1 MLRFLLLFCILSFA
15 AGVSA
20 QEHTVKRSADIVV
33 IRGKS
38 FYLHTVEAGQTLYAI
53 SRAYGVDVNELKAL
67 NDKKDNALSLYEVL
81 RIPYVEPFVRMDKN
95 FYYHKVQK
103 GETIYSISRRFDIK
117 PRRILK
123 FNEKYG
129 QNEPLAV
136 DAVIRLPLNEIDR
149 SVLAQLEKENAG
161 TAVKPEE
168 KAVPEVNVVK
178 ETAGNKSAEV
188 KPEEKKKDLPVNEQG
203 KKDEAKEQEVLVVG
217 SGDEHVGEMPPFISD
232 VVMLG
237 EPYVKVA
244 LLLPFYAHEYPAVS
258 DTLNTPV
265 YTSLSSRSEQ
275 FVYFYEGV
283 LLAIDSLK
291 NKGYKIDLQV
301 YDTEKNPERMY
312 PVVRELNSWRPD
324 LIIGPV
330 YGSVSRAVIENLENK
345 NTPVI
350 YPLSARGENLG
361 QYPNFIQ
368 VNTSFPMLANKMAG
382 WISGQS
388 ANANV
393 IYIELPGGNNDE
405 DKRLFAQKM
414 RQLDGVQFFQWDFE
428 GTPLADLKLLL
439 LPDREN
445 ILILP
450 TAREAEVSKVLPALG
465 AYADGYKVTVVGF
478 PEWQTFTSVDHEAYF
493 KLNTKIFTYSY
504 VDNNTQAAHDFAV
517 KFRNYFYTEPNNLA
531 FKAYDMGLYFIGLAA
546 KYRDRTLD
554 AIEYYHQDG
563 EFSRFGFSRVYNGQ
577 GKENQ
582 ALYIVNFG
590 SDYQLKLENLK

>member
-1 MLRFLLLFCILSFA
+1 MLRFLLLFCILSMA
-15 AGVSA
+15 AGMQA
-20 QEHTVKRSADIVV
+20 QEHTVKKSSDIVV

-38 FYLHTVEAGQTLYAI
+38 FYLHTVEAGQTLFSI
-53 SRAYGVDVNELKAL
+53 SKAYGVDVEELKKL
-67 NDKKDNALSLYEVL
+67 NDKNDNTLSLYEVL
-81 RIPYVEPFVRMDKN
+81 RIPYVEPFVQIDKN

-103 GETIYSISRRFDIK
+103 GETIYSISRMFDIK
-117 PRRILK
+117 PRRIFK
-123 FNEKYG
+123 FNDKYG

-136 DAVIRLPLNEIDR
+136 GAVIRLPLNEIDR
-149 SVLAQLEKENAG
+149 TVIARLEKDASTVKPEDNTSVVVKGAEENKDKQ
-161 TAVKPEE
+161 VKPEE
-168 KAVPEVNVVK
+168 
-178 ETAGNKSAEV
+178 
-188 KPEEKKKDLPVNEQG
+188 G
-203 KKDEAKEQEVLVVG
+203 KKVLLPDEPDKKAGEQQKDVLVVG
-217 SGDEHVGEMPPFISD
+217 SGDDSAQDMPLFIQD
-232 VVMLG
+232 VVILG

-244 LLLPFYAHEYPAVS
+244 LMLPFYAHEYPTVS

-283 LLAIDSLK
+283 LLAVDSLK
-291 NKGYKIDLQV
+291 NCGYKIDLRV
-301 YDTEKNPERMY
+301 YDTEKNPDRIY
-312 PVVRELNSWRPD
+312 PVVQELNNWKPD

-345 NTPVI
+345 NIPVI
-350 YPLSARGENLG
+350 YPLSARSENLG

-368 VNTSFPMLANKMAG
+368 VNTSFPSLANKMSE
-382 WISGQS
+382 WIAAQA

-393 IYIELPGGNNDE
+393 VYIDLPGNNNEE

-414 RQLDGVQFFQWDFE
+414 RQLDNVQFFEWDFE
-428 GTPLADLKLLL
+428 GSPLADLKLLL

-450 TAREAEVSKVLPALG
+450 TIREAEVSKVLPSLG
-465 AYADGYKVTVVGF
+465 VFADGYQVTVVGF

-504 VDNNTQAAHDFAV
+504 VDNHSQAAHDFAT

-531 FKAYDMGLYFIGLAA
+531 FKAYDMGLYFISLAA
-546 KYRDRTLD
+546 KYRDRTLE
-554 AIEYYHQDG
+554 AIEYYRQDG
-563 EFSRFGFSRVYNGQ
+563 EFSRFGFSRIYDGQ

-590 SDYQLKLENLK
+590 SDYQLKLESLK

>member
-1 MLRFLLLFCILSFA
+1 MLRFLLLFCILSMA
-15 AGVSA
+15 AGMQA
-20 QEHTVKRSADIVV
+20 QEHTVKKSSDIVV

-38 FYLHTVEAGQTLYAI
+38 FYLHTVEAGQTLFSI
-53 SRAYGVDVNELKAL
+53 SKAYGVDVEELKKL
-67 NDKKDNALSLYEVL
+67 NDKNDNTLSLYEVL
-81 RIPYVEPFVRMDKN
+81 RIPYVEPFVQIDKN

-103 GETIYSISRRFDIK
+103 GETIYSISRMFDIK
-117 PRRILK
+117 PRRIFK
-123 FNEKYG
+123 FNDKYG

-136 DAVIRLPLNEIDR
+136 GAVIRLPLNEIDR
-149 SVLAQLEKENAG
+149 TVIARLEKDASTVKPEDNTSVVVKGAEENKDKQ
-161 TAVKPEE
+161 VKPEE
-168 KAVPEVNVVK
+168 
-178 ETAGNKSAEV
+178 
-188 KPEEKKKDLPVNEQG
+188 G
-203 KKDEAKEQEVLVVG
+203 KKVLLPDEPDKKAGEQQKDVLVVG
-217 SGDEHVGEMPPFISD
+217 SGDDSAQDMPPFIQD
-232 VVMLG
+232 VVILG

-244 LLLPFYAHEYPAVS
+244 LMLPFYAHEYPTVS

-283 LLAIDSLK
+283 LLAVDSLK
-291 NKGYKIDLQV
+291 NCGYKIDLRV
-301 YDTEKNPERMY
+301 YDTEKNPDRIF
-312 PVVRELNSWRPD
+312 PVVQELNNWKPD

-345 NTPVI
+345 NIPVI
-350 YPLSARGENLG
+350 YPLSARSENLG

-368 VNTSFPMLANKMAG
+368 VNTSFPSLANKMSE
-382 WISGQS
+382 WIAAQA

-393 IYIELPGGNNDE
+393 VYIDLPGNNNEE

-414 RQLDGVQFFQWDFE
+414 RQLDNVQFFEWDFE
-428 GTPLADLKLLL
+428 GSPLADLKLLL

-450 TAREAEVSKVLPALG
+450 TIREAEVSKVLPSLG
-465 AYADGYKVTVVGF
+465 VFADGYQVTVVGF

-504 VDNNTQAAHDFAV
+504 VDNHSQVAHDFAT

-531 FKAYDMGLYFIGLAA
+531 FKAYDMGLYFISLAA
-546 KYRDRTLD
+546 KYRDRTLE
-554 AIEYYHQDG
+554 AIEYYRQDG
-563 EFSRFGFSRVYNGQ
+563 EFSRFGFSRIYDGQ

-590 SDYQLKLENLK
+590 SDYQLKLESLK

>member
-1 MLRFLLLFCILSFA
+1 MLRFLLLFCILSMA
-15 AGVSA
+15 AGMQA
-20 QEHTVKRSADIVV
+20 QEHTVKKSSDIVV

-38 FYLHTVEAGQTLYAI
+38 FYLHTVEAGQTLFSI
-53 SRAYGVDVNELKAL
+53 SKAYGVDVEELKKL
-67 NDKKDNALSLYEVL
+67 NDKNDNTLSLYEVL
-81 RIPYVEPFVRMDKN
+81 RIPYVEPFVQIDKN

-103 GETIYSISRRFDIK
+103 GETIYSISRMFDIK
-117 PRRILK
+117 PRRIFK
-123 FNEKYG
+123 FNDKYG

-136 DAVIRLPLNEIDR
+136 GAVIRLPLNEIDR
-149 SVLAQLEKENAG
+149 TVIARLEKDATTVKPEDKMPVVVKGAEENKDKQ
-161 TAVKPEE
+161 VKPEE
-168 KAVPEVNVVK
+168 
-178 ETAGNKSAEV
+178 
-188 KPEEKKKDLPVNEQG
+188 G
-203 KKDEAKEQEVLVVG
+203 KKVLLPGEPDKKAGEPQKDVLVVG
-217 SGDEHVGEMPPFISD
+217 SGDDSAQDMPPFIQD
-232 VVMLG
+232 VVILG

-244 LLLPFYAHEYPAVS
+244 LMLPFYAHEYPTVS

-283 LLAIDSLK
+283 LLAVDSLK
-291 NKGYKIDLQV
+291 NCGYKIDLRV
-301 YDTEKNPERMY
+301 YDTEKNPDRIY
-312 PVVRELNSWRPD
+312 PVVQELNNWKPD

-345 NTPVI
+345 NIPVI
-350 YPLSARGENLG
+350 YPLSARSENLG

-368 VNTSFPMLANKMAG
+368 VNTSFPSLANKMSE
-382 WISGQS
+382 WIAAQA

-393 IYIELPGGNNDE
+393 VYIDLPGNNNEE

-414 RQLDGVQFFQWDFE
+414 RQLDNVQFFEWDFE
-428 GTPLADLKLLL
+428 GSPLADLKLLL

-450 TAREAEVSKVLPALG
+450 TIREAEVSKVLPSLG
-465 AYADGYKVTVVGF
+465 VFADGYQVTVVGF

-504 VDNNTQAAHDFAV
+504 VDNHSQAAHDFAT

-531 FKAYDMGLYFIGLAA
+531 FKAYDMGLYFISLAA
-546 KYRDRTLD
+546 KYRDRTLE
-554 AIEYYHQDG
+554 AIEYYRQDG
-563 EFSRFGFSRVYNGQ
+563 EFSRFGFSRIYDGQ
-577 GKENQ
+577 GKENL

-590 SDYQLKLENLK
+590 SDYQLKLESLK

>member
-1 MLRFLLLFCILSFA
+1 MLRFLLLFCILSMA
-15 AGVSA
+15 AGMQA
-20 QEHTVKRSADIVV
+20 QEHTVKKSSDIVV

-38 FYLHTVEAGQTLYAI
+38 FYLHTVEAGQTLFSI
-53 SRAYGVDVNELKAL
+53 SKAYGVDVEELKKL
-67 NDKKDNALSLYEVL
+67 NDKNDNTLSLYEVL
-81 RIPYVEPFVRMDKN
+81 RIPYVEPFVQIDKN

-103 GETIYSISRRFDIK
+103 GETIYSISRMFDIK
-117 PRRILK
+117 PRRIFK
-123 FNEKYG
+123 FNDKYG

-136 DAVIRLPLNEIDR
+136 GAVIRLPLNEIDR
-149 SVLAQLEKENAG
+149 TVIARLEKDASTVKPEDNTSVVVKGAEENKDKQ
-161 TAVKPEE
+161 VKPEE
-168 KAVPEVNVVK
+168 
-178 ETAGNKSAEV
+178 
-188 KPEEKKKDLPVNEQG
+188 G
-203 KKDEAKEQEVLVVG
+203 KKVSLPDEPDKKAGEQQKDVLVVG
-217 SGDEHVGEMPPFISD
+217 SGDDSAQDMPPFIQD
-232 VVMLG
+232 VVILG

-244 LLLPFYAHEYPAVS
+244 LMLPFYAHEYLTVS

-283 LLAIDSLK
+283 LLAVDSLK
-291 NKGYKIDLQV
+291 NCGYKIDLRV
-301 YDTEKNPERMY
+301 YDTEKNPDRIY
-312 PVVRELNSWRPD
+312 PVVQELNNWKPD

-330 YGSVSRAVIENLENK
+330 YGSVSRTVIENLENK
-345 NTPVI
+345 NIPVI
-350 YPLSARGENLG
+350 YPLSARSENLG

-368 VNTSFPMLANKMAG
+368 VNTSFPSLANKMSE
-382 WISGQS
+382 WIAAQA

-393 IYIELPGGNNDE
+393 VYIDLPGNNNEE

-414 RQLDGVQFFQWDFE
+414 RQLDNVQFFEWDFE
-428 GTPLADLKLLL
+428 GSPLADLKLLL

-450 TAREAEVSKVLPALG
+450 TIREAEVSKVLPSLG
-465 AYADGYKVTVVGF
+465 VFADGYQVTVVGF

-504 VDNNTQAAHDFAV
+504 VDNHSQAAHDFAT

-531 FKAYDMGLYFIGLAA
+531 FKAYDMGLYFISLAA
-546 KYRDRTLD
+546 KYRDRTLE
-554 AIEYYHQDG
+554 AIEYYRQDG
-563 EFSRFGFSRVYNGQ
+563 EFSRFGFSRIYDGQ

-590 SDYQLKLENLK
+590 SDYQLKLESLK

>member
-1 MLRFLLLFCILSFA
+1 MLRFLLLFCILSMA
-15 AGVSA
+15 AGMQA
-20 QEHTVKRSADIVV
+20 QEHTVKKSSDIVV

-38 FYLHTVEAGQTLYAI
+38 FYLHTVEAGQTLFSI
-53 SRAYGVDVNELKAL
+53 SKAYGVDVEELKKL
-67 NDKKDNALSLYEVL
+67 NDKNDNTLSLYEVL
-81 RIPYVEPFVRMDKN
+81 RIPYVEPFVQIDKN

-103 GETIYSISRRFDIK
+103 GETIYSISRMFDIK
-117 PRRILK
+117 PRRIFK
-123 FNEKYG
+123 FNDKYG

-136 DAVIRLPLNEIDR
+136 GAVIRLPLNEIDR
-149 SVLAQLEKENAG
+149 TVIARLEKDATTVKPEDKMPVVVKGAEENKDKQ
-161 TAVKPEE
+161 VKPEE
-168 KAVPEVNVVK
+168 
-178 ETAGNKSAEV
+178 
-188 KPEEKKKDLPVNEQG
+188 G
-203 KKDEAKEQEVLVVG
+203 KKVLLPGEPDKKAGEPQKDVLVVG
-217 SGDEHVGEMPPFISD
+217 SGDDSAQDMPPFIQD
-232 VVMLG
+232 VVILG

-244 LLLPFYAHEYPAVS
+244 LMLPFYAHEYPTVS

-275 FVYFYEGV
+275 FVYFYEGI
-283 LLAIDSLK
+283 LLAVDSLK
-291 NKGYKIDLQV
+291 NCGYKIDLRV
-301 YDTEKNPERMY
+301 YDTEKNPDRIY
-312 PVVRELNSWRPD
+312 PVVQELNNWKPD

-345 NTPVI
+345 NIPVI
-350 YPLSARGENLG
+350 YPLSARSENLG

-368 VNTSFPMLANKMAG
+368 VNTSFPSLANKMSE
-382 WISGQS
+382 WIAAQA

-393 IYIELPGGNNDE
+393 VYIDLPGNNNEE

-414 RQLDGVQFFQWDFE
+414 RQLDNVQFFEWDFE
-428 GTPLADLKLLL
+428 GSPLADLKLLL

-450 TAREAEVSKVLPALG
+450 TIREAEVSKVLPSLG
-465 AYADGYKVTVVGF
+465 VFADGYQVTVVGF

-504 VDNNTQAAHDFAV
+504 VDNHSQAAHDFAT

-531 FKAYDMGLYFIGLAA
+531 FKAYDMGLYFISLAA
-546 KYRDRTLD
+546 KYRDRTLE
-554 AIEYYHQDG
+554 AIEYYRQDG
-563 EFSRFGFSRVYNGQ
+563 EFSRFGFSRIYDGQ

-590 SDYQLKLENLK
+590 SDYQLKLESLK

>member
-1 MLRFLLLFCILSFA
+1 MLRFLLLFCILSMA
-15 AGVSA
+15 AGMQA
-20 QEHTVKRSADIVV
+20 QEHTVKKSSDIVV

-38 FYLHTVEAGQTLYAI
+38 FYLHTVEAGQTLFSI
-53 SRAYGVDVNELKAL
+53 SKAYGVDVEELKKL
-67 NDKKDNALSLYEVL
+67 NDKNDNTLSLYEVL
-81 RIPYVEPFVRMDKN
+81 RIPYVEPFVQIDKN

-103 GETIYSISRRFDIK
+103 GETIYSISRMFDIK
-117 PRRILK
+117 PRRIFK
-123 FNEKYG
+123 FNDKYG

-136 DAVIRLPLNEIDR
+136 GAVIRLPLNEIDR
-149 SVLAQLEKENAG
+149 TVIARLEKDASTVKPEDNTSVVVKGAEENKDKQ
-161 TAVKPEE
+161 VKPEE
-168 KAVPEVNVVK
+168 
-178 ETAGNKSAEV
+178 
-188 KPEEKKKDLPVNEQG
+188 G
-203 KKDEAKEQEVLVVG
+203 KKVSLPDEPDKKAGEQQKDVLVVG
-217 SGDEHVGEMPPFISD
+217 SGDDSAQDMPPFIQD
-232 VVMLG
+232 VVILG

-244 LLLPFYAHEYPAVS
+244 LMLPFYAHEYPTVS

-283 LLAIDSLK
+283 LLAVDSLK
-291 NKGYKIDLQV
+291 NCGYKIDLRV
-301 YDTEKNPERMY
+301 YDTEKNPDRIF
-312 PVVRELNSWRPD
+312 PVVQELNNWKPD

-345 NTPVI
+345 NIPVI
-350 YPLSARGENLG
+350 YPLSARSENLG

-368 VNTSFPMLANKMAG
+368 VNTSFPSLANKMSE
-382 WISGQS
+382 WIAAQT

-393 IYIELPGGNNDE
+393 VYIDLPGNNNEE

-414 RQLDGVQFFQWDFE
+414 RQLDNVQFFEWDFE
-428 GTPLADLKLLL
+428 GSPLADLKLLL

-450 TAREAEVSKVLPALG
+450 TIREAEVSKVLPSLG
-465 AYADGYKVTVVGF
+465 VFADGYQVTVVGF

-504 VDNNTQAAHDFAV
+504 VDNHSQAAHDFAT

-531 FKAYDMGLYFIGLAA
+531 FKAYDMGLYFISLAA
-546 KYRDRTLD
+546 KYRDRTLE
-554 AIEYYHQDG
+554 AIEYYRQDG
-563 EFSRFGFSRVYNGQ
+563 EFSRFGFSRIYDGQ

-590 SDYQLKLENLK
+590 SDYQLKLESLK

>member
-1 MLRFLLLFCILSFA
+1 MLRFLLLFCILSMA
-15 AGVSA
+15 AGMQA
-20 QEHTVKRSADIVV
+20 QEHTVKKSSDIVV

-38 FYLHTVEAGQTLYAI
+38 FYLHTVEAGQTLFSI
-53 SRAYGVDVNELKAL
+53 SKAYEVEVEELKKL
-67 NDKKDNALSLYEVL
+67 NDKKDNTLSLYEVL
-81 RIPYVEPFVRMDKN
+81 RIPYVEPFVQIDKN

-103 GETIYSISRRFDIK
+103 GETIYSISRMFDIK
-117 PRRILK
+117 PRRIFK
-123 FNEKYG
+123 FNDKYG

-136 DAVIRLPLNEIDR
+136 GAVIRLPLNEIDR
-149 SVLAQLEKENAG
+149 TVIARLEKDASTVKPEDNTSVVVKSAEENKDKQ
-161 TAVKPEE
+161 VKPEE
-168 KAVPEVNVVK
+168 
-178 ETAGNKSAEV
+178 
-188 KPEEKKKDLPVNEQG
+188 G
-203 KKDEAKEQEVLVVG
+203 KKVSLPDEPDKKAGEQQKDVLVVG
-217 SGDEHVGEMPPFISD
+217 SGDDSAQDMPPFIQD
-232 VVMLG
+232 VVILG

-244 LLLPFYAHEYPAVS
+244 LMLPFYAHEYPTVS

-283 LLAIDSLK
+283 LLAVDSLK
-291 NKGYKIDLQV
+291 NCGYKIDLRV
-301 YDTEKNPERMY
+301 YDTEKNPDRIY
-312 PVVRELNSWRPD
+312 PVVQELNNWKPD

-345 NTPVI
+345 NIPVI
-350 YPLSARGENLG
+350 YPLSARSENLG

-368 VNTSFPMLANKMAG
+368 VNTSFPSLANKMSE
-382 WISGQS
+382 WIAAQA

-393 IYIELPGGNNDE
+393 VYIDLPGNNNEE

-414 RQLDGVQFFQWDFE
+414 RQLDNVQFFEWDFE
-428 GTPLADLKLLL
+428 GSPLADLKLLL

-450 TAREAEVSKVLPALG
+450 TIREAEVSKVLPSLG
-465 AYADGYKVTVVGF
+465 VFADGYQVTVVGF

-504 VDNNTQAAHDFAV
+504 VDNHSQAAHDFAT

-531 FKAYDMGLYFIGLAA
+531 FKAYDMGLYFISLAA
-546 KYRDRTLD
+546 KYRDRTLE
-554 AIEYYHQDG
+554 AIEYYRQDG
-563 EFSRFGFSRVYNGQ
+563 EFSRFGFSRIYDGQ

-590 SDYQLKLENLK
+590 SDYQLKLESLK

>member
-1 MLRFLLLFCILSFA
+1 MLRFLLLFCILSMA
-15 AGVSA
+15 AGMQA
-20 QEHTVKRSADIVV
+20 QEHTVKKSSDIVV

-38 FYLHTVEAGQTLYAI
+38 FYLHTVEAGQTLFSI
-53 SRAYGVDVNELKAL
+53 SKAYGVDVEELKKL
-67 NDKKDNALSLYEVL
+67 NDKNDNTLSLYEVL
-81 RIPYVEPFVRMDKN
+81 RIPYVEPFVQIDKN

-103 GETIYSISRRFDIK
+103 GETIYSISRMFDIK
-117 PRRILK
+117 PRRIFK
-123 FNEKYG
+123 FNDKYG

-136 DAVIRLPLNEIDR
+136 GAVIRLPLNEIDR
-149 SVLAQLEKENAG
+149 TVIARLEKDASTVKPEDNTSVVVKSAEENKDKQ
-161 TAVKPEE
+161 VKPEE
-168 KAVPEVNVVK
+168 
-178 ETAGNKSAEV
+178 
-188 KPEEKKKDLPVNEQG
+188 G
-203 KKDEAKEQEVLVVG
+203 KKVSLPDEPDKKAGEQQKDVLVVG
-217 SGDEHVGEMPPFISD
+217 SGDDSAQDMPPFIQD
-232 VVMLG
+232 VVILG

-244 LLLPFYAHEYPAVS
+244 LMLPFYAHEYPTVS

-283 LLAIDSLK
+283 LLAVDSLK
-291 NKGYKIDLQV
+291 NCGYKIDLRV
-301 YDTEKNPERMY
+301 YDTEKNPDRIY
-312 PVVRELNSWRPD
+312 PVVQELNNWKPD

-345 NTPVI
+345 NIPVI
-350 YPLSARGENLG
+350 YPLSARSENLG

-368 VNTSFPMLANKMAG
+368 VNTSFPSLANKMSE
-382 WISGQS
+382 WIAAQA

-393 IYIELPGGNNDE
+393 VYIDLPGNNNEE

-414 RQLDGVQFFQWDFE
+414 RQLDNVQFFEWDFE
-428 GTPLADLKLLL
+428 GSPLADLKLLL

-450 TAREAEVSKVLPALG
+450 TIREAEVSKVLPSLG
-465 AYADGYKVTVVGF
+465 VFADGYQVTVVGF

-504 VDNNTQAAHDFAV
+504 VDNHSQAAHDFAT

-531 FKAYDMGLYFIGLAA
+531 FKAYDMGLYFISLAA
-546 KYRDRTLD
+546 KYRDRTLE
-554 AIEYYHQDG
+554 AIEYYRQDG
-563 EFSRFGFSRVYNGQ
+563 EFSRFGFSRIYDGQ

-590 SDYQLKLENLK
+590 SDYQLKLESLK

>member
-1 MLRFLLLFCILSFA
+1 MLRFLLLFCILSMA
-15 AGVSA
+15 AGMQA
-20 QEHTVKRSADIVV
+20 QEHTVKKSSDIVV

-38 FYLHTVEAGQTLYAI
+38 FYLHTVEAGQTLFSI
-53 SRAYGVDVNELKAL
+53 SKAYGVDVEELKKL
-67 NDKKDNALSLYEVL
+67 NDKNDNTLSLYEVL
-81 RIPYVEPFVRMDKN
+81 RIPYVEPFVQIDKN

-103 GETIYSISRRFDIK
+103 GETIYSISRMFDIK
-117 PRRILK
+117 PRRIFK
-123 FNEKYG
+123 FNDKYG

-136 DAVIRLPLNEIDR
+136 GAVIRLPLNEIDR
-149 SVLAQLEKENAG
+149 TVIARLEKDASTVKPEDNTSVVVKGAEENKDKQ
-161 TAVKPEE
+161 VKPEE
-168 KAVPEVNVVK
+168 
-178 ETAGNKSAEV
+178 
-188 KPEEKKKDLPVNEQG
+188 G
-203 KKDEAKEQEVLVVG
+203 KKVSLPDEPDKKAGEQQKDVLVVG
-217 SGDEHVGEMPPFISD
+217 SGDDSAQDMPPFIQD
-232 VVMLG
+232 VVILG

-244 LLLPFYAHEYPAVS
+244 LMLPFYAHEYPTVS

-283 LLAIDSLK
+283 LLAVDSLK
-291 NKGYKIDLQV
+291 NCGYKIDLRV
-301 YDTEKNPERMY
+301 YDTEKNPDRIY
-312 PVVRELNSWRPD
+312 PVVQELNNWKPD

-330 YGSVSRAVIENLENK
+330 YGSVSRTVIENLENK
-345 NTPVI
+345 NIPVI
-350 YPLSARGENLG
+350 YPLSARSENLG

-368 VNTSFPMLANKMAG
+368 VNTSFPSLANKMSE
-382 WISGQS
+382 WIAAQA

-393 IYIELPGGNNDE
+393 VYIDLPGNNNEE

-414 RQLDGVQFFQWDFE
+414 RQLDNVQFFEWDFE
-428 GTPLADLKLLL
+428 GSPLADLKLLL

-450 TAREAEVSKVLPALG
+450 TIREAEVSKVLPSLG
-465 AYADGYKVTVVGF
+465 VFADGYQVTVVGF

-504 VDNNTQAAHDFAV
+504 VDNHSQAAHDFAT

-531 FKAYDMGLYFIGLAA
+531 FKAYDMGLYFISLAA
-546 KYRDRTLD
+546 KYRDRTLE
-554 AIEYYHQDG
+554 AIEYYRQDG
-563 EFSRFGFSRVYNGQ
+563 EFSRFGFSRIYDGQ

-590 SDYQLKLENLK
+590 SDYQLKLESLK

>member
-1 MLRFLLLFCILSFA
+1 MLRFLLLFCMIGLA
-15 AGVSA
+15 AGVSG
-20 QEHTVKRSADIVV
+20 QEHPVKKSSDIVV

-38 FYLHTVEAGQTLYAI
+38 YYLHTVEAGQTLYSI
-53 SRAYGVDVNELKAL
+53 SKAYDVDVNELKAL
-67 NDKKDNALSLYEVL
+67 NDKKDNSLSLYEVL
-81 RIPYVEPFVRMDKN
+81 RIPYVEPFIQQDGKY
-95 FYYHKVQK
+95 YYHKVQK
-103 GETIYSISRRFDIK
+103 GETIYSISRQFDIK

-123 FNEKYG
+123 FNEKYS
-129 QNEPLAV
+129 QNGALSVGAV
-136 DAVIRLPLNEIDR
+136 VRLPLNEIDR
-149 SVLAQLEKENAG
+149 SVLARLEKEKAG
-161 TAVKPEE
+161 T
-168 KAVPEVNVVK
+168 
-178 ETAGNKSAEV
+178 TV
-188 KPEEKKKDLPVNEQG
+188 KPEEKKPVEVIVAKD
-203 KKDEAKEQEVLVVG
+203 AKENKDTKVKPGEKEKPLSQHETEKKGNAQQQDVLVVG
-217 SGDEHVGEMPPFISD
+217 SGKEQPEGMPAYISD

-244 LLLPFYAHEYPAVS
+244 LLLPFYAHEYPTVS

-283 LLAIDSLK
+283 LLAVDSLK
-291 NKGYKIDLQV
+291 NRGYKIDLHV
-301 YDTEKNPERMY
+301 YDTEKNPERIY
-312 PVVRELNSWRPD
+312 SVVQELNQLKPD

-345 NTPVI
+345 NVPVI
-350 YPLSARGENLG
+350 YPLSARSENLG

-368 VNTSFPMLANKMAG
+368 VNTSFPTLAHKMAQ
-382 WISGQS
+382 WLSDQ
-388 ANANV
+388 AVNANI
-393 IYIELPGGNNDE
+393 IYIDLPGGNNDE

-414 RQLDGVQFFQWDFE
+414 RQLENIQFFQWDFE
-428 GTPLADLKLLL
+428 GSPLADLKLLL

-465 AYADGYKVTVVGF
+465 VYADGYKVTVVGF

-504 VDNNTQAAHDFAV
+504 VDNHAQAAHDFAV

-554 AIEYYHQDG
+554 AIEYYRRDG
-563 EFSRFGFSRVYNGQ
+563 EFSRFGFSRMYNGQ

-590 SDYQLKLENLK
+590 SDYQLKLEHLK

>member
-1 MLRFLLLFCILSFA
+1 MLRFLLLFCILSMA
-15 AGVSA
+15 AGMQA
-20 QEHTVKRSADIVV
+20 QEHTVKKSSDIVV

-38 FYLHTVEAGQTLYAI
+38 FYLHTVEAGQTLFSI
-53 SRAYGVDVNELKAL
+53 SKAYGVDVEELKKL
-67 NDKKDNALSLYEVL
+67 NDKNDNTLSLYEVL
-81 RIPYVEPFVRMDKN
+81 RIPYVEPFVQIDKN

-103 GETIYSISRRFDIK
+103 GETIYSISRMFDIK
-117 PRRILK
+117 PRRIFK
-123 FNEKYG
+123 FNDKYG

-136 DAVIRLPLNEIDR
+136 GAVIRLPLNEIDR
-149 SVLAQLEKENAG
+149 TVIARLEKDASTVKPEDNTSVVVKGAEENKDKQ
-161 TAVKPEE
+161 VKPEE
-168 KAVPEVNVVK
+168 
-178 ETAGNKSAEV
+178 
-188 KPEEKKKDLPVNEQG
+188 G
-203 KKDEAKEQEVLVVG
+203 KKVSLPDEPDKKAGEQQKDVLVVG
-217 SGDEHVGEMPPFISD
+217 SGDDSAQDMPPFIQD
-232 VVMLG
+232 VVILG

-244 LLLPFYAHEYPAVS
+244 LMLPFYAHEYPTVS

-283 LLAIDSLK
+283 LLAVDSLK
-291 NKGYKIDLQV
+291 NCGYKIDLRV
-301 YDTEKNPERMY
+301 YDTEKNPDRIY
-312 PVVRELNSWRPD
+312 PVVQELNNWKPD

-330 YGSVSRAVIENLENK
+330 YGSVLRAVIENLENK
-345 NTPVI
+345 NIPVI
-350 YPLSARGENLG
+350 YPLSARSENLG

-368 VNTSFPMLANKMAG
+368 VNTSFPSLANKMSE
-382 WISGQS
+382 WIAAQA

-393 IYIELPGGNNDE
+393 VYIDLPGNNNEE

-414 RQLDGVQFFQWDFE
+414 RQLDNVQFFEWDFE
-428 GTPLADLKLLL
+428 GSPLADLKLLL

-450 TAREAEVSKVLPALG
+450 TIREAEVSKVLPSLG
-465 AYADGYKVTVVGF
+465 VFADGYQVTVVGF

-504 VDNNTQAAHDFAV
+504 VDNHSQAAHDFAT

-531 FKAYDMGLYFIGLAA
+531 FKAYDMGLYFISLAA
-546 KYRDRTLD
+546 KYRDRTLE
-554 AIEYYHQDG
+554 AIEYYRQDG
-563 EFSRFGFSRVYNGQ
+563 EFSRFGFSRIYDGQ

-590 SDYQLKLENLK
+590 SDYQLKLESLK

>member
-1 MLRFLLLFCILSFA
+1 MLRFLLLFCVLWIA
-15 AGVSA
+15 TGVPA
-20 QEHTVKRSADIVV
+20 QEHTVKKSSDVVV

-38 FYLHTVEAGQTLYAI
+38 YYLHTVEAGQTLYSI
-53 SRAYGVDVNELKAL
+53 SKAYGVDVNELKAL
-67 NDKKDNALSLYEVL
+67 NDKKDNTLSLYEVL
-81 RIPYVEPFVRMDKN
+81 RIPYVEPFIQQDKD

-103 GETIYSISRRFDIK
+103 GETIYSISRQFDIK

-136 DAVIRLPLNEIDR
+136 GAVIRLPLSEIDR
-149 SVLAQLEKENAG
+149 SVLARLEKAAADAKQAE
-161 TAVKPEE
+161 KP
-168 KAVPEVNVVK
+168 VPEVIVAK
-178 ETAGNKSAEV
+178 EPKENKEV
-188 KPEEKKKDLPVNEQG
+188 KPEEKKPLKQDGQDKKAETPQKD
-203 KKDEAKEQEVLVVG
+203 VLVVG
-217 SGDEHVGEMPPFISD
+217 NGDGHAQEMPPFISD

-237 EPYVKVA
+237 DPYVKVA
-244 LLLPFYAHEYPAVS
+244 LLLPFYAHEYPTVS

-275 FVYFYEGV
+275 FVYFFEGV
-283 LLAIDSLK
+283 LLAVDSLK
-291 NKGYKIDLQV
+291 NKGYKVDLHV
-301 YDTEKNPERMY
+301 YDTEKNPERIY
-312 PVVRELNSWRPD
+312 PVVQELNNWKPD

-345 NTPVI
+345 NVPVI

-361 QYPNFIQ
+361 QYSNFVQ
-368 VNTSFPMLANKMAG
+368 VNTSFPTLANKMAG
-382 WISGQS
+382 WLSEQT
-388 ANANV
+388 AHANV
-393 IYIELPGGNNDE
+393 VYIDLPGGNNDE

-414 RQLDGVQFFQWDFE
+414 RQLENVPFFQWDFE

-450 TAREAEVSKVLPALG
+450 ATREAEVSKVLPSLG

-504 VDNNTQAAHDFAV
+504 VDNQTQAAHDFAL

-531 FKAYDMGLYFIGLAA
+531 FKAYDMALYFIGLAA

-554 AIEYYHQDG
+554 AIEYYSQDG
-563 EFSRFGFSRVYNGQ
+563 EFSRFSFSKIYNGQ

-582 ALYIVNFG
+582 SLYIVNFG

>member
-1 MLRFLLLFCILSFA
+1 MLRFLLLFCILSMA
-15 AGVSA
+15 AGMQA
-20 QEHTVKRSADIVV
+20 QEHTVKKSSDIVV

-38 FYLHTVEAGQTLYAI
+38 FYLHTVEAGQTLFSI
-53 SRAYGVDVNELKAL
+53 SKAYGVDVEELKKL
-67 NDKKDNALSLYEVL
+67 NDKNDNTLSLYEVL
-81 RIPYVEPFVRMDKN
+81 RIPYVEPFVQIDKN

-103 GETIYSISRRFDIK
+103 GETIYSISRMFDIK
-117 PRRILK
+117 PRRIFK
-123 FNEKYG
+123 FNDKYG

-136 DAVIRLPLNEIDR
+136 GAVIRLPLNEIDR
-149 SVLAQLEKENAG
+149 TVIARLEKDASTVKPEDNTSVVVKGAEENKDKQ
-161 TAVKPEE
+161 VKPEE
-168 KAVPEVNVVK
+168 
-178 ETAGNKSAEV
+178 
-188 KPEEKKKDLPVNEQG
+188 G
-203 KKDEAKEQEVLVVG
+203 KKVLLPDEPDKKAGEQQKDVLVVG
-217 SGDEHVGEMPPFISD
+217 SGDDSAQDMPPFIQD
-232 VVMLG
+232 VVILG

-244 LLLPFYAHEYPAVS
+244 LMLPFYAHEYPTVS

-283 LLAIDSLK
+283 LLAVDSLK
-291 NKGYKIDLQV
+291 NCGYKIDLRV
-301 YDTEKNPERMY
+301 YDTEKNPDRIY
-312 PVVRELNSWRPD
+312 PVVQELNNWKPD

-330 YGSVSRAVIENLENK
+330 YGSVSRTVIENLENK
-345 NTPVI
+345 NIPVI
-350 YPLSARGENLG
+350 YPLSARSENLG

-368 VNTSFPMLANKMAG
+368 VNTSFPSLANKMSE
-382 WISGQS
+382 WIAAQA

-393 IYIELPGGNNDE
+393 VYIDLPGNNNEE

-414 RQLDGVQFFQWDFE
+414 RQLDNVQFFEWDFE
-428 GTPLADLKLLL
+428 GSPLADLKLLL

-450 TAREAEVSKVLPALG
+450 TIREAEVSKVLPSLG
-465 AYADGYKVTVVGF
+465 VFADGYQVTVVGF

-504 VDNNTQAAHDFAV
+504 VDNHSQAAHDFAT

-531 FKAYDMGLYFIGLAA
+531 FKAYDMGLYFISLAA
-546 KYRDRTLD
+546 KYRDRTLE
-554 AIEYYHQDG
+554 AIEYYRQDG
-563 EFSRFGFSRVYNGQ
+563 EFSRFGFSRIYDGQ

-590 SDYQLKLENLK
+590 SDYQLKLESLK

>member
-1 MLRFLLLFCILSFA
+1 MLRFLLLFCMIGLA
-15 AGVSA
+15 AGVSG
-20 QEHTVKRSADIVV
+20 QEHPVKKSSDIVV

-38 FYLHTVEAGQTLYAI
+38 YYLHTVEAGQTLYSI
-53 SRAYGVDVNELKAL
+53 SKAYDVDVNELKAL
-67 NDKKDNALSLYEVL
+67 NDKKDNSLSLYEVL
-81 RIPYVEPFVRMDKN
+81 RIPYVEPFIQQDDK

-123 FNEKYG
+123 FNEKYSH
-129 QNEPLAV
+129 NEALSV
-136 DAVIRLPLNEIDR
+136 GAVIRLPLNEIDR
-149 SVLAQLEKENAG
+149 SVLARLEKEKAG
-161 TAVKPEE
+161 T
-168 KAVPEVNVVK
+168 
-178 ETAGNKSAEV
+178 TV
-188 KPEEKKKDLPVNEQG
+188 KPEEKKPAEVIVAKD
-203 KKDEAKEQEVLVVG
+203 AKENKDTKVKPGEKEKPLSRPETEKKGNTQQQDVLVVG
-217 SGDEHVGEMPPFISD
+217 SGKEQPEGMPAYISD

-237 EPYVKVA
+237 DPYVKVA
-244 LLLPFYAHEYPAVS
+244 LLLPLYAHEYPTVS

-283 LLAIDSLK
+283 LLAVDSLK
-291 NKGYKIDLQV
+291 NKGYKIDLHV
-301 YDTEKNPERMY
+301 YDTEKNPERIY
-312 PVVRELNSWRPD
+312 SVVQELNQLKPD

-330 YGSVSRAVIENLENK
+330 YGSVSQTVIENLENK
-345 NTPVI
+345 NVPVI
-350 YPLSARGENLG
+350 YPLSARSENLG

-368 VNTSFPMLANKMAG
+368 VNTSFPTLAHKMTEWLSEQAV
-382 WISGQS
+382 
-388 ANANV
+388 NANI
-393 IYIELPGGNNDE
+393 IYIDLPGGNNDE

-414 RQLDGVQFFQWDFE
+414 RQLENIQFFQWDFE
-428 GTPLADLKLLL
+428 GSPLADLKLLL

-465 AYADGYKVTVVGF
+465 VYADGYKVTVVGF

-504 VDNNTQAAHDFAV
+504 VDNNAQATHDFAV

-554 AIEYYHQDG
+554 AIEYYRRDG
-563 EFSRFGFSRVYNGQ
+563 EFSRFGFSRMYNGQ

-590 SDYQLKLENLK
+590 SDYQLKLEHLK

>member
-1 MLRFLLLFCILSFA
+1 MLRFLLLFCILSMA
-15 AGVSA
+15 AGMQA
-20 QEHTVKRSADIVV
+20 QEHTVKKSSDIVV

-38 FYLHTVEAGQTLYAI
+38 FYLHTVEAGQTLFSI
-53 SRAYGVDVNELKAL
+53 SKAYGVDVEELKKL
-67 NDKKDNALSLYEVL
+67 NDKNDNTLSLYEVL
-81 RIPYVEPFVRMDKN
+81 RIPYVEPFVQIDKN

-103 GETIYSISRRFDIK
+103 GETIYSISRMFDIK
-117 PRRILK
+117 PRRIFK
-123 FNEKYG
+123 FNDKYG

-136 DAVIRLPLNEIDR
+136 GAVIRLPLNEIDR
-149 SVLAQLEKENAG
+149 TVIARLEKDATTVKPEDKMPVVVKGAEENKDKQ
-161 TAVKPEE
+161 VKPEE
-168 KAVPEVNVVK
+168 
-178 ETAGNKSAEV
+178 
-188 KPEEKKKDLPVNEQG
+188 G
-203 KKDEAKEQEVLVVG
+203 KKVLLPGEPDKKAGEPQKDVLVVG
-217 SGDEHVGEMPPFISD
+217 SGDDSAQDMPPFIQD
-232 VVMLG
+232 VVILG

-244 LLLPFYAHEYPAVS
+244 LMLPFYAHEYPTVS

-283 LLAIDSLK
+283 LLAVDSLK
-291 NKGYKIDLQV
+291 NCGYKIDLRV
-301 YDTEKNPERMY
+301 YDTEKNPDRIY
-312 PVVRELNSWRPD
+312 PVVQELNNWKPD

-345 NTPVI
+345 NIPVI
-350 YPLSARGENLG
+350 YPLSARSENLG

-368 VNTSFPMLANKMAG
+368 VNTSFPSLANKMSE
-382 WISGQS
+382 WIAAQA

-393 IYIELPGGNNDE
+393 VYIDLPGNNNEE

-414 RQLDGVQFFQWDFE
+414 RQLDNVQFFEWDFE
-428 GTPLADLKLLL
+428 GSPLADLKLLL

-450 TAREAEVSKVLPALG
+450 TIREAEVSKVLPSLG
-465 AYADGYKVTVVGF
+465 VFADGYQVTVVGF

-504 VDNNTQAAHDFAV
+504 VDNHSQAAHDFAT

-531 FKAYDMGLYFIGLAA
+531 FKAYDMGLYFISLAA
-546 KYRDRTLD
+546 KYRDRTLE
-554 AIEYYHQDG
+554 AIEYYRQDG
-563 EFSRFGFSRVYNGQ
+563 EFSRFGFSRIYDGQ

-590 SDYQLKLENLK
+590 SDYQLKLESLK

>member
-1 MLRFLLLFCILSFA
+1 MLRFLLLFCILSMA
-15 AGVSA
+15 AGMQA
-20 QEHTVKRSADIVV
+20 QEHTVKKSSDIVV

-38 FYLHTVEAGQTLYAI
+38 FYLHTVEAGQTLFSI
-53 SRAYGVDVNELKAL
+53 SKAYEVEVEELKKL
-67 NDKKDNALSLYEVL
+67 NDKKDNTLSLYEVL
-81 RIPYVEPFVRMDKN
+81 RIPYVEPFVQIDKN

-103 GETIYSISRRFDIK
+103 GETIYSISRMFDIK
-117 PRRILK
+117 PRRIFK
-123 FNEKYG
+123 FNDKYG

-136 DAVIRLPLNEIDR
+136 GAVIRLPLNEIDR
-149 SVLAQLEKENAG
+149 TVIARLEKDASTVKPEDNTSVVVKSAEENKDKQ
-161 TAVKPEE
+161 VKPEE
-168 KAVPEVNVVK
+168 
-178 ETAGNKSAEV
+178 
-188 KPEEKKKDLPVNEQG
+188 G
-203 KKDEAKEQEVLVVG
+203 KKVSLPDEPDKKAGEQQKDVLVVG
-217 SGDEHVGEMPPFISD
+217 SGDDSAQDMPPFIQD
-232 VVMLG
+232 VVILG

-244 LLLPFYAHEYPAVS
+244 LMLPFYAHEYPTVS

-283 LLAIDSLK
+283 LLAVDSLK
-291 NKGYKIDLQV
+291 NCGYKIDLRV
-301 YDTEKNPERMY
+301 YDTEKNPDRIY
-312 PVVRELNSWRPD
+312 PVVQELNNWKPD

-345 NTPVI
+345 NIPVI
-350 YPLSARGENLG
+350 YPLSARSENLG

-368 VNTSFPMLANKMAG
+368 VNTSFPSLANKMSE
-382 WISGQS
+382 WIAAQA

-393 IYIELPGGNNDE
+393 VYIDLPGNNNEE

-414 RQLDGVQFFQWDFE
+414 RQLDNVQFFEWDFE
-428 GTPLADLKLLL
+428 GSPLADLKLLL

-450 TAREAEVSKVLPALG
+450 TIREAEVSKVLPSLG
-465 AYADGYKVTVVGF
+465 VFADGYQVTVVGF

-504 VDNNTQAAHDFAV
+504 VDNHSQAAHDFAT
-517 KFRNYFYTEPNNLA
+517 KFRNYFYIEPNNLA
-531 FKAYDMGLYFIGLAA
+531 FKAYDMGLYFISLAV
-546 KYRDRTLD
+546 KYRDRTLE
-554 AIEYYHQDG
+554 AIEYYRQDG
-563 EFSRFGFSRVYNGQ
+563 EFSRFGFSRIYDGQ

-590 SDYQLKLENLK
+590 SDYQLKLESLK

>member
-1 MLRFLLLFCILSFA
+1 MLRFLLLFCILSMA
-15 AGVSA
+15 AGMQA
-20 QEHTVKRSADIVV
+20 QEHTVKKSSDIVV

-38 FYLHTVEAGQTLYAI
+38 FYLHTVEAGQTLFSI
-53 SRAYGVDVNELKAL
+53 SKAYEVEVEELKKL
-67 NDKKDNALSLYEVL
+67 NDKKDNTLSLYEVL
-81 RIPYVEPFVRMDKN
+81 RIPYVEPFVQIDKN

-103 GETIYSISRRFDIK
+103 GETIYSISRMFDIK
-117 PRRILK
+117 PRRIFK
-123 FNEKYG
+123 FNDKYG

-136 DAVIRLPLNEIDR
+136 GAVIRLPLNEIDR
-149 SVLAQLEKENAG
+149 TVIARLEKDASTVKPEDNTSVVVKGAEENKDKQ
-161 TAVKPEE
+161 VKPEE
-168 KAVPEVNVVK
+168 
-178 ETAGNKSAEV
+178 
-188 KPEEKKKDLPVNEQG
+188 G
-203 KKDEAKEQEVLVVG
+203 KKVLLPDEPDKKAGEQQKDVLVVG
-217 SGDEHVGEMPPFISD
+217 SGDDSAQDMPPFIQD
-232 VVMLG
+232 VVILG

-244 LLLPFYAHEYPAVS
+244 LMLPFYAHEYPTVS

-283 LLAIDSLK
+283 LLAVDSLK
-291 NKGYKIDLQV
+291 NCGYKIDLRV
-301 YDTEKNPERMY
+301 YDTEKNPDRIY
-312 PVVRELNSWRPD
+312 PVVQELNNWKPD

-345 NTPVI
+345 NIPVI
-350 YPLSARGENLG
+350 YPLSARSENLG

-368 VNTSFPMLANKMAG
+368 VNTSFPSLANKMSE
-382 WISGQS
+382 WIAAQA

-393 IYIELPGGNNDE
+393 VYIDLPGNNNEE

-414 RQLDGVQFFQWDFE
+414 RQLDNVQFFEWDFE
-428 GTPLADLKLLL
+428 GSPLADLKLLL

-450 TAREAEVSKVLPALG
+450 TIREAEVSKVLPSLG
-465 AYADGYKVTVVGF
+465 VFADGYQVTVVGF

-504 VDNNTQAAHDFAV
+504 VDNHSQAAHDFAT

-531 FKAYDMGLYFIGLAA
+531 FKAYDMGLYFISLAA
-546 KYRDRTLD
+546 KYRDRTLE
-554 AIEYYHQDG
+554 AIEYYRQDG
-563 EFSRFGFSRVYNGQ
+563 EFSRFGFSRIYDGQ

-590 SDYQLKLENLK
+590 SDYQLKLESLK

>member
-1 MLRFLLLFCILSFA
+1 MLRFLLLFCILSMA
-15 AGVSA
+15 AGMQA
-20 QEHTVKRSADIVV
+20 QEHTVKKSSDIVV

-38 FYLHTVEAGQTLYAI
+38 FYLHTVEAGQTLFSI
-53 SRAYGVDVNELKAL
+53 SKAYGVDVEELKNL
-67 NDKKDNALSLYEVL
+67 NDKNDNTLSLYEVL
-81 RIPYVEPFVRMDKN
+81 RIPYVEPFVQIDKN

-103 GETIYSISRRFDIK
+103 GETIYSISRMFDIK
-117 PRRILK
+117 PRRIFK
-123 FNEKYG
+123 FNDKYG

-136 DAVIRLPLNEIDR
+136 GAVIRLPLNEIDR
-149 SVLAQLEKENAG
+149 TVIARLEKDASTVKPEDNTSVVVKSAEENKDKQ
-161 TAVKPEE
+161 VKPEE
-168 KAVPEVNVVK
+168 
-178 ETAGNKSAEV
+178 
-188 KPEEKKKDLPVNEQG
+188 G
-203 KKDEAKEQEVLVVG
+203 KKVSLPDEPDKKAGEQQKDVLVVG
-217 SGDEHVGEMPPFISD
+217 SGDDSAQDMPPFIQD
-232 VVMLG
+232 VVILG

-244 LLLPFYAHEYPAVS
+244 LMLPFYAHEYPTVS

-283 LLAIDSLK
+283 LLAVDSLK
-291 NKGYKIDLQV
+291 NCGYKIDLRV
-301 YDTEKNPERMY
+301 YDTEKNPDRIY
-312 PVVRELNSWRPD
+312 PVVQELNNWKPD

-345 NTPVI
+345 NIPVI
-350 YPLSARGENLG
+350 YPLSARSENLG

-368 VNTSFPMLANKMAG
+368 VNTSFPSLANKMSE
-382 WISGQS
+382 WIAAQA

-393 IYIELPGGNNDE
+393 VYIDLPGNNNEE

-414 RQLDGVQFFQWDFE
+414 RQLDNVQFFEWDFE
-428 GTPLADLKLLL
+428 GSPLADLKLLL

-450 TAREAEVSKVLPALG
+450 TIREAEVSKVLPSLG
-465 AYADGYKVTVVGF
+465 VFADGYQVTVVGF

-504 VDNNTQAAHDFAV
+504 VDNHSQAAHDFAT
-517 KFRNYFYTEPNNLA
+517 KFRNYFYIEPNNLA
-531 FKAYDMGLYFIGLAA
+531 FKAYDMGLYFISLAA
-546 KYRDRTLD
+546 KYRDRTLE
-554 AIEYYHQDG
+554 AIEYYRQDG
-563 EFSRFGFSRVYNGQ
+563 EFSRFGFSRIYDGQ

-590 SDYQLKLENLK
+590 SDYQLKLESLK

>member
-1 MLRFLLLFCILSFA
+1 MLRFLLLFCILSMA
-15 AGVSA
+15 AGMQA
-20 QEHTVKRSADIVV
+20 QEHTVKKSSDIVV

-38 FYLHTVEAGQTLYAI
+38 FYLHTVEAGQTLFSI
-53 SRAYGVDVNELKAL
+53 SKAYGVDVEELKKL
-67 NDKKDNALSLYEVL
+67 NDKNDNTLSLYEVL
-81 RIPYVEPFVRMDKN
+81 RIPYVEPFVQIDKN

-103 GETIYSISRRFDIK
+103 GETIYSISRMFDIK
-117 PRRILK
+117 PRRIFK
-123 FNEKYG
+123 FNDKYG

-136 DAVIRLPLNEIDR
+136 GAVIRLPLNEIDR
-149 SVLAQLEKENAG
+149 TVIARLEKDASTVKPEDNTSVVVKGAEENKDKQ
-161 TAVKPEE
+161 VKPEE
-168 KAVPEVNVVK
+168 
-178 ETAGNKSAEV
+178 
-188 KPEEKKKDLPVNEQG
+188 G
-203 KKDEAKEQEVLVVG
+203 KKVLLPGEPDKKAGEQQKDVLVVG
-217 SGDEHVGEMPPFISD
+217 SGDDSAQDMPPFIQD
-232 VVMLG
+232 VVILG

-244 LLLPFYAHEYPAVS
+244 LMLPFYAHEYPTVS

-283 LLAIDSLK
+283 LLAVDSLK
-291 NKGYKIDLQV
+291 NCGYKIDLRV
-301 YDTEKNPERMY
+301 YDTEKNPDRIY
-312 PVVRELNSWRPD
+312 PVVQELNNWKPD

-345 NTPVI
+345 NIPVI
-350 YPLSARGENLG
+350 YPLSARSENLG

-368 VNTSFPMLANKMAG
+368 VNTSFPSLANKMSE
-382 WISGQS
+382 WISAQA

-393 IYIELPGGNNDE
+393 VYIDLPGNNNEE

-414 RQLDGVQFFQWDFE
+414 RQLDNVQFFEWDFE
-428 GTPLADLKLLL
+428 GSPLADLKLLL

-450 TAREAEVSKVLPALG
+450 TIREAEVSKVLPSLG
-465 AYADGYKVTVVGF
+465 VFADGYQVTVVGF

-504 VDNNTQAAHDFAV
+504 VDNHSQAAHDFAT

-531 FKAYDMGLYFIGLAA
+531 FKAYDMGLYFISLAA
-546 KYRDRTLD
+546 KYRDRTLE
-554 AIEYYHQDG
+554 AIEYYRQDG
-563 EFSRFGFSRVYNGQ
+563 EFSRFGFSRIYDGQ

-590 SDYQLKLENLK
+590 SDYQLKLESLK

>member
-1 MLRFLLLFCILSFA
+1 MLRFLLLFCILSMA
-15 AGVSA
+15 AGMQA
-20 QEHTVKRSADIVV
+20 QEHTVKKSSDIVV

-38 FYLHTVEAGQTLYAI
+38 FYLHTVEAGQTLFSI
-53 SRAYGVDVNELKAL
+53 SKAYGVDVEELKKL
-67 NDKKDNALSLYEVL
+67 NDKNDNTLSLYEVL
-81 RIPYVEPFVRMDKN
+81 RIPYVEPFVQIDKN

-103 GETIYSISRRFDIK
+103 GETIYSISRMFDIK
-117 PRRILK
+117 PRRIFK
-123 FNEKYG
+123 FNDKYG

-136 DAVIRLPLNEIDR
+136 GAVIRLPLNEIDR
-149 SVLAQLEKENAG
+149 TVIARLEKDASTVKPEDNTSVVVKGAEENKDKQ
-161 TAVKPEE
+161 VKPEE
-168 KAVPEVNVVK
+168 
-178 ETAGNKSAEV
+178 
-188 KPEEKKKDLPVNEQG
+188 G
-203 KKDEAKEQEVLVVG
+203 KKVLLPDEPDKKAGEQQKDVLVVG
-217 SGDEHVGEMPPFISD
+217 SGDDSAQDMPPFIQD
-232 VVMLG
+232 VVILG

-244 LLLPFYAHEYPAVS
+244 LMLPFYAHEYPTVS

-283 LLAIDSLK
+283 LLAVDSLK
-291 NKGYKIDLQV
+291 NCGYKIDLRV
-301 YDTEKNPERMY
+301 YDTEKNPDRIY
-312 PVVRELNSWRPD
+312 PVVQELNNWKPD

-330 YGSVSRAVIENLENK
+330 YGSVSRTVIENLENK
-345 NTPVI
+345 NIPVI
-350 YPLSARGENLG
+350 YPLSARSENLG

-368 VNTSFPMLANKMAG
+368 VNTSFPSLANKMSE
-382 WISGQS
+382 WIAAQA

-393 IYIELPGGNNDE
+393 VYIDLPGNNNEE

-414 RQLDGVQFFQWDFE
+414 RQLDNVQFFEWDFE
-428 GTPLADLKLLL
+428 GSPLADLKLLL

-450 TAREAEVSKVLPALG
+450 TIREAEVSKVLPSLG
-465 AYADGYKVTVVGF
+465 VFADGYRVTVVGF

-504 VDNNTQAAHDFAV
+504 VDNHSQAAHDFAT

-531 FKAYDMGLYFIGLAA
+531 FKAYDMGLYFISLAA
-546 KYRDRTLD
+546 KYRDRTLE
-554 AIEYYHQDG
+554 AIEYYRQDG
-563 EFSRFGFSRVYNGQ
+563 EFSRFGFSRIYDGQ

-590 SDYQLKLENLK
+590 SDYQLKLESLK

>member
-1 MLRFLLLFCILSFA
+1 MLRFLLLFCILSMA
-15 AGVSA
+15 AGMQA
-20 QEHTVKRSADIVV
+20 QEHTVKKSSDIVV

-38 FYLHTVEAGQTLYAI
+38 FYLHTVEAGQTLFSI
-53 SRAYGVDVNELKAL
+53 SKAYGVDVEELKKL
-67 NDKKDNALSLYEVL
+67 NDKNDNTLSLYEVL
-81 RIPYVEPFVRMDKN
+81 RIPYVEPFVQIDKN

-103 GETIYSISRRFDIK
+103 GETIYSISRMFDIK
-117 PRRILK
+117 PRRIFK
-123 FNEKYG
+123 FNDKYG

-136 DAVIRLPLNEIDR
+136 GAVIRLPLNEIDR
-149 SVLAQLEKENAG
+149 TVIARLEKDASTVKPEDNTSVVVKGAEENKDKQ
-161 TAVKPEE
+161 VKPEE
-168 KAVPEVNVVK
+168 
-178 ETAGNKSAEV
+178 
-188 KPEEKKKDLPVNEQG
+188 G
-203 KKDEAKEQEVLVVG
+203 KKVSLPDEPDKKAGEQQKDVLVVG
-217 SGDEHVGEMPPFISD
+217 SGDDSAQDMPPFIQD
-232 VVMLG
+232 VVILG

-244 LLLPFYAHEYPAVS
+244 LMLPFYAHEYPTVS

-283 LLAIDSLK
+283 LLAVDSLK
-291 NKGYKIDLQV
+291 NCGYKIDLRV
-301 YDTEKNPERMY
+301 YDTEKNPDRIF
-312 PVVRELNSWRPD
+312 PVVQELNNWKPD

-345 NTPVI
+345 NIPVI
-350 YPLSARGENLG
+350 YPLSARSENLG

-368 VNTSFPMLANKMAG
+368 VNTSFPSLANKMSE
-382 WISGQS
+382 WIAAQA

-393 IYIELPGGNNDE
+393 VYIDLPGNNNEE

-414 RQLDGVQFFQWDFE
+414 RQLDNVQFFEWDFE
-428 GTPLADLKLLL
+428 GSPLADLKLLL

-450 TAREAEVSKVLPALG
+450 TIREAEVSKVLPSLG
-465 AYADGYKVTVVGF
+465 VFADGYQVTVVGF

-504 VDNNTQAAHDFAV
+504 VDNHSQAAHDFAT

-531 FKAYDMGLYFIGLAA
+531 FKAYDMGLYFISLAA
-546 KYRDRTLD
+546 KYRDRTLE
-554 AIEYYHQDG
+554 AIEYYRQDG
-563 EFSRFGFSRVYNGQ
+563 EFSRFGFSRIYDGQ

-590 SDYQLKLENLK
+590 SDYQLKLESLK

>member
-1 MLRFLLLFCILSFA
+1 MLRFLLLFCILSMA
-15 AGVSA
+15 AGMQA
-20 QEHTVKRSADIVV
+20 QEHTVKKSSDIVV

-38 FYLHTVEAGQTLYAI
+38 FYLHTVEAGQTLFSI
-53 SRAYGVDVNELKAL
+53 SKAYGVDVEELKKL
-67 NDKKDNALSLYEVL
+67 NDKNDNTLSLYEVL
-81 RIPYVEPFVRMDKN
+81 RIPYVEPFVQIDKN

-103 GETIYSISRRFDIK
+103 GETIYSISRMFDIK
-117 PRRILK
+117 PRRIFK
-123 FNEKYG
+123 FNDKYG

-136 DAVIRLPLNEIDR
+136 GAVIRLPLNEIDR
-149 SVLAQLEKENAG
+149 TVIARLEKDASTVKPEDNTSVVVKGAEENKDKQ
-161 TAVKPEE
+161 VKPEE
-168 KAVPEVNVVK
+168 
-178 ETAGNKSAEV
+178 
-188 KPEEKKKDLPVNEQG
+188 G
-203 KKDEAKEQEVLVVG
+203 KKVLLPDEPDKKAGEQQKDVLVVG
-217 SGDEHVGEMPPFISD
+217 SGDDSAQDMPPFIQD
-232 VVMLG
+232 VVILG

-244 LLLPFYAHEYPAVS
+244 LMLPFYAHEYPTVS

-283 LLAIDSLK
+283 LLAVDSLK
-291 NKGYKIDLQV
+291 NCGYKIDLRV
-301 YDTEKNPERMY
+301 YDTEKNPDRIY
-312 PVVRELNSWRPD
+312 PVVQELNNWKPD

-345 NTPVI
+345 NIPVI
-350 YPLSARGENLG
+350 YPLSARSENLG

-368 VNTSFPMLANKMAG
+368 VNTSFPSLANKMSE
-382 WISGQS
+382 WIAAQA

-393 IYIELPGGNNDE
+393 VYIDLPGNNNEE

-414 RQLDGVQFFQWDFE
+414 RQLDNVQFFEWDFE
-428 GTPLADLKLLL
+428 GSPLADLKLLL

-450 TAREAEVSKVLPALG
+450 TIREAEVSKVLPSLG
-465 AYADGYKVTVVGF
+465 VFADGYQVTVVGF

-504 VDNNTQAAHDFAV
+504 VDNHSQAAHDFAT

-531 FKAYDMGLYFIGLAA
+531 FKAYDMGLYFISLAA
-546 KYRDRTLD
+546 KYRDRTLE
-554 AIEYYHQDG
+554 AIEYYRQDG
-563 EFSRFGFSRVYNGQ
+563 EFSRFGFSRIYDGQ

-590 SDYQLKLENLK
+590 SDYQLKLESLK

>member
-1 MLRFLLLFCILSFA
+1 MLRFLLLFCVLWIA
-15 AGVSA
+15 TGVSA
-20 QEHTVKRSADIVV
+20 QEHTVKKSSDIVV

-38 FYLHTVEAGQTLYAI
+38 FYLHTVEAGQTLFSI
-53 SRAYGVDVNELKAL
+53 SKAYGVDVDELKAL
-67 NDKKDNALSLYEVL
+67 NDKKDNSLSLYEVL
-81 RIPYVEPFVRMDKN
+81 RIPYTEPFIQQDKN

-103 GETIYSISRRFDIK
+103 GETIYSISRQFDIK

-123 FNEKYG
+123 FNEKYSH
-129 QNEPLAV
+129 NEALSIGAV
-136 DAVIRLPLNEIDR
+136 VRLPLNEIDR
-149 SVLAQLEKENAG
+149 SVLARLEKERAEKPQEKTAG
-161 TAVKPEE
+161 ETLIAKDTKEG
-168 KAVPEVNVVK
+168 K
-178 ETAGNKSAEV
+178 ETKV
-188 KPEEKKKDLPVNEQG
+188 KPEEKKKPVDQEAG
-203 KKDEAKEQEVLVVG
+203 EKKGTGGEKQEDVLVVG
-217 SGDEHVGEMPPFISD
+217 SGVEHPQGMPSFISD

-237 EPYVKVA
+237 EPYVKIA
-244 LLLPFYAHEYPAVS
+244 LLLPFYAREYPTVS

-291 NKGYKIDLQV
+291 NKGYKIDLHV
-301 YDTEKNPERMY
+301 YDTEKNPERVY
-312 PVVRELNSWRPD
+312 PLVQELNELKPD

-345 NTPVI
+345 NIPVI
-350 YPLSARGENLG
+350 YPLSARSENLG

-368 VNTSFPMLANKMAG
+368 VNTSFPMLAHKMTE
-382 WISGQS
+382 WLSEQS

-393 IYIELPGGNNDE
+393 IYIDLLNGNNDE
-405 DKRLFAQKM
+405 DKRWFAEKM
-414 RQLDGVQFFQWDFE
+414 RQLENVQFFQWDFE

-450 TAREAEVSKVLPALG
+450 TTREAEVSKVLPALG
-465 AYADGYKVTVVGF
+465 VYADGYQVTVVGF

-504 VDNNTQAAHDFAV
+504 VDNYAQAAHDFAT
-517 KFRNYFYTEPNNLA
+517 KFRYYFHTEPNNLA
-531 FKAYDMGLYFIGLAA
+531 FKAYDMGLYFISLAA
-546 KYRDRTLD
+546 KYHDRTLE
-554 AIEYYHQDG
+554 AIEYYRQDG
-563 EFSRFGFSRVYNGQ
+563 EFSRFGFSKIYNGE

>member
-1 MLRFLLLFCILSFA
+1 MLKFLLLFCILSMA
-15 AGVSA
+15 AGMQA
-20 QEHTVKRSADIVV
+20 QEHTVKKSSDIVV

-38 FYLHTVEAGQTLYAI
+38 FYLHTVEAGQTLFSI
-53 SRAYGVDVNELKAL
+53 SKAYGVDVEELKKL
-67 NDKKDNALSLYEVL
+67 NDKNDNTLSLYEVL
-81 RIPYVEPFVRMDKN
+81 RISYVEPFVQIDKN

-103 GETIYSISRRFDIK
+103 GETIYSISRMFDIK
-117 PRRILK
+117 PRRIFK
-123 FNEKYG
+123 FNDKYG

-136 DAVIRLPLNEIDR
+136 GAVIRLPLNEIDR
-149 SVLAQLEKENAG
+149 TVIARLEKDASTVKPEDNTSVVVKGAEENKDKQ
-161 TAVKPEE
+161 VKPEE
-168 KAVPEVNVVK
+168 
-178 ETAGNKSAEV
+178 
-188 KPEEKKKDLPVNEQG
+188 G
-203 KKDEAKEQEVLVVG
+203 KKVLLPDEPDKKAGEQQKDVLVVG
-217 SGDEHVGEMPPFISD
+217 SGDDSAQDMPPFIQD
-232 VVMLG
+232 VVILG

-244 LLLPFYAHEYPAVS
+244 LMLPFYAHEYPTVS

-283 LLAIDSLK
+283 LLAVDSLK
-291 NKGYKIDLQV
+291 NCGYKIDLRV
-301 YDTEKNPERMY
+301 YDTEKNPDRIY
-312 PVVRELNSWRPD
+312 PVVQELNNWKPD

-345 NTPVI
+345 NIPVI
-350 YPLSARGENLG
+350 YPLSARSENLG

-368 VNTSFPMLANKMAG
+368 VNTSFPSLANKMSE
-382 WISGQS
+382 WIAAQA

-393 IYIELPGGNNDE
+393 VYIDLPGNNNEE

-414 RQLDGVQFFQWDFE
+414 RQLDNVQFFEWDFE
-428 GTPLADLKLLL
+428 GSPLADLKLLL

-450 TAREAEVSKVLPALG
+450 TIREAEVSKVLPSLG
-465 AYADGYKVTVVGF
+465 VFADGYQVTVVGF

-504 VDNNTQAAHDFAV
+504 VDNHSQAAHDFAT

-531 FKAYDMGLYFIGLAA
+531 FKAYDMGLYFISLAA
-546 KYRDRTLD
+546 KYRDRTLE
-554 AIEYYHQDG
+554 AIEYYRQDG
-563 EFSRFGFSRVYNGQ
+563 EFSRFGFSRIYDGQ

-590 SDYQLKLENLK
+590 SDYQLKLESLK

>member
-1 MLRFLLLFCILSFA
+1 MLRFLLLFCILSMA
-15 AGVSA
+15 AGMQA
-20 QEHTVKRSADIVV
+20 QEHTVKKSSDIVV

-38 FYLHTVEAGQTLYAI
+38 FYLHTVEAGQTLFSI
-53 SRAYGVDVNELKAL
+53 SKAYGVDVEELKKL
-67 NDKKDNALSLYEVL
+67 NDKNDNTLSLYEVL
-81 RIPYVEPFVRMDKN
+81 RIPYVEPFVQIDKN

-103 GETIYSISRRFDIK
+103 GETIYSISRMFDIK
-117 PRRILK
+117 PRRIFK
-123 FNEKYG
+123 FNDKYG

-136 DAVIRLPLNEIDR
+136 GAVIRLPLNEIDR
-149 SVLAQLEKENAG
+149 TVIARLEKDATTVKPEDNTSVVEKGAEENKDKQ
-161 TAVKPEE
+161 VKPEE
-168 KAVPEVNVVK
+168 
-178 ETAGNKSAEV
+178 
-188 KPEEKKKDLPVNEQG
+188 G
-203 KKDEAKEQEVLVVG
+203 KKVLLPGEPDKKAGEPQKDVLVVG
-217 SGDEHVGEMPPFISD
+217 SGDDSAQDMPPFIQD
-232 VVMLG
+232 VVILG

-244 LLLPFYAHEYPAVS
+244 LMLPFYAHEYPTVS

-283 LLAIDSLK
+283 LLAVDSLK
-291 NKGYKIDLQV
+291 NCGYKIDLRV
-301 YDTEKNPERMY
+301 YDTEKNPDRIY
-312 PVVRELNSWRPD
+312 PVVQELNNWKPD

-345 NTPVI
+345 NIPVI
-350 YPLSARGENLG
+350 YPLSARSENLG

-368 VNTSFPMLANKMAG
+368 VNTSFPSLANKMSE
-382 WISGQS
+382 WIAAQA

-393 IYIELPGGNNDE
+393 VYIDLPGNNNEE

-414 RQLDGVQFFQWDFE
+414 RQLDNVQFFEWDFE
-428 GTPLADLKLLL
+428 GSPLADLKLLL

-450 TAREAEVSKVLPALG
+450 TIREAEVSKVLPSLG
-465 AYADGYKVTVVGF
+465 VFADGYQVTVVGF

-504 VDNNTQAAHDFAV
+504 VDNHSQAAHDFAT

-531 FKAYDMGLYFIGLAA
+531 FKAYDMGLYFISLAA
-546 KYRDRTLD
+546 KYRDRTLE
-554 AIEYYHQDG
+554 AIEYYRQDG
-563 EFSRFGFSRVYNGQ
+563 EFSRFGFSRIYDGQ

-582 ALYIVNFG
+582 TLYIVNFG
-590 SDYQLKLENLK
+590 SDYQLKLESLK